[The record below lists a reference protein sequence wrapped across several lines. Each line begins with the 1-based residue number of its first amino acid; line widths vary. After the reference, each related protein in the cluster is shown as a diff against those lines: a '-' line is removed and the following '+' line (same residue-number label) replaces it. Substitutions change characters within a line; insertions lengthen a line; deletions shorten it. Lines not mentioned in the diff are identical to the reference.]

1 MYLMNL
7 KREGNALFISEEEC
21 KRLVELLKDNR
32 NLYYEEP
39 FVKIAIDGR
48 TKSLQFYGLK
58 IIPMLF
64 AQKNQYGEIKY
75 CDTYTN
81 ELKDLIKSIEIGE
94 GAKEICYYAFNEFK
108 NVEQVSLPNTLEVID
123 SSFVNC
129 TSLKSIKLPSG
140 LKEIKGEAFFNVPL
154 ESLEIPK
161 SVTEIGGAFKYT
173 KIKHLIIPKTIKKL
187 YSTFYGSKDL
197 ESVIFEDGFVDVIG
211 YDTFNSCKKLSK
223 VVLPD
228 FVTSIGDYAFANCES
243 LDSVNIPKNCKV
255 SKNAF
260 YNTPYNEIFKRE
272 KLNENAIKF
281 DGELDEK
288 LFKRMRRVLKG
299 KKYTTQLE
307 YFKLVEVR
315 DRESYSY
322 GKSNGSSSNQFEKC
336 VFDSEIDNIIIYKS
350 IVVGVVIGDNKLI
363 VDKQVC
369 TYSASEDDGAGSK
382 SLNVYTTLKFNA

>member
-1 MYLMNL
+1 MQLMDL

-21 KRLVELLKDNR
+21 KRLVDLLKDNR

-64 AQKNQYGEIKY
+64 AQKNQYGEIKHS
-75 CDTYTN
+75 DTYTK
-81 ELKDLIKSIEIGE
+81 ELKDLVKAIEIGE
-94 GAKEICYYAFNEFK
+94 GAKEISYYAFNEFR
-108 NVEQVSLPNTLEVID
+108 NVEEVSLPSTLEVID

-129 TSLKSIKLPSG
+129 TSLKSIKLPNG

-154 ESLEIPK
+154 ENLEIPK
-161 SVTEIGGAFKYT
+161 GITEIHSAFKYT
-173 KIKHLIIPKTIKKL
+173 NIKHLIIPKTVKKL
-187 YSTFYGSKDL
+187 YNAFYGSKEL
-197 ESVIFEDGFVDVIG
+197 ESVVFEDGFVDVIG

-243 LDSVNIPKNCKV
+243 LDNVNIPKNCKV

-260 YNTPYNEIFKRE
+260 YNTPYNDVFKRE
-272 KLNENAIKF
+272 KLNENVIKL

-288 LFKRMRRVLKG
+288 LFKRMRKVLKG
-299 KKYTTQLE
+299 KKYTNQLE
-307 YFKLVEVR
+307 YFKLIEVR

-322 GKSNGSSSNQFEKC
+322 GESTGSSSNQFEKS
-336 VFDSEIDNIIIYKS
+336 VLDSEIDNIIIHKS
-350 IVVGVVIGDNKLI
+350 IVVGVVIGDKKLI

-369 TYSASEDDGAGSK
+369 TYSASEDDGVGSR
-382 SLNVYTTLKFNA
+382 SVEVYTTLKFNS